1 MSAGLGSMPSADDA
15 PRLWRCKRC
24 RWSRCRVTRAGGA
37 FVRVGSGGMVQ
48 LVSLLT
54 AKQPH
59 EIQGTPESEWVDF
72 KSISHKGPYD
82 LSTDKGKFELSKDV
96 VRERQRSDRAR
107 LQGKKEE
114 EERALSP
121 RSPVGPCR
129 PVPTPRRGPAQRSS
143 RGLCAG
149 GWTCR

>member
-1 MSAGLGSMPSADDA
+1 
-15 PRLWRCKRC
+15 
-24 RWSRCRVTRAGGA
+24 
-37 FVRVGSGGMVQ
+37 MVQ

-82 LSTDKGKFELSKDV
+82 LSTDKSKFELSKDV
-96 VRERQRSDRAR
+96 AAFENASGGLIVR
-107 LQGKKEE
+107 LQGKEE
-114 EERALSP
+114 AERALSP
-121 RSPVGPCR
+121 RPPVGPCR
-129 PVPTPRRGPAQRSS
+129 PVPSPRRGPAQRSS
-143 RGLCAG
+143 HGLCAG